1 MIKIIIKYKKN
12 DNFNHQRLHLTI
24 KKTKKQMNIIV
35 EILLMGLAMLIGAYV
50 VPGVQVDGYLSAIIA
65 AILIAIA
72 NATIGLIL
80 RIFTFPLNVLTL
92 GLISFVITVLMVL
105 LVDNLM
111 DGFNTS
117 GFLAAAILAIVI
129 ALIKMVLD
137 SVFGTKG

>member
-1 MIKIIIKYKKN
+1 MK
-12 DNFNHQRLHLTI
+12 L
-24 KKTKKQMNIIV
+24 IV

-65 AILIAIA
+65 AVLIAVA

-80 RIFTFPLNVLTL
+80 RVFTFPLNVLTL
-92 GLISFVITVLMVL
+92 GLISFIITVLMVL

-111 DGFNTS
+111 AGFNTS
-117 GFLAAAILAIVI
+117 GFFAAAILAIVV

-137 SVFGTKG
+137 SVFGVKKD